1 MPSRRL
7 PGGPRQRRNC
17 RERARKS
24 GEESTVDNSNP
35 TNECMRFV
43 FVSSSAPWCDAR
55 TARTGSG
62 CIRRSAVRARVCNS
76 PPLCIA
82 LNAFVDY
89 DDVLVFESIVFRCW
103 GKKNF
108 NSEWYSM
115 TLFLHRTL
123 HVVLHAVHR
132 FFRFFFSRRVPFFRS
147 PPPSM
152 IRRPGR
158 HTMSARDGI
167 VAPAD
172 RSFRTTSSLPASA
185 AFLGTTTPEKQIDIS
200 REPFNTS
207 PPAAPPYIHMSSPRC
222 SRQRRGAVTCACRV
236 HIAPPQVIVISKC
249 FYTTR
254 TSF

>member
-1 MPSRRL
+1 MNVCVSFLCPPPLRGVTRGQLGQAPAAFAAL
-7 PGGPRQRRNC
+7 PC
-17 RERARKS
+17 
-24 GEESTVDNSNP
+24 V
-35 TNECMRFV
+35 
-43 FVSSSAPWCDAR
+43 
-55 TARTGSG
+55 
-62 CIRRSAVRARVCNS
+62 RVCVTPRLFAS
-76 PPLCIA
+76 PFMP
-82 LNAFVDY
+82 AFVDY

-123 HVVLHAVHR
+123 RVVLHAVHR

-152 IRRPGR
+152 ILRPGR

-200 REPFNTS
+200 REPFNT
-207 PPAAPPYIHMSSPRC
+207 
-222 SRQRRGAVTCACRV
+222 
-236 HIAPPQVIVISKC
+236 
-249 FYTTR
+249 
-254 TSF
+254 